1 MALDSKHPLY
11 AQHFVDWLQM
21 RHTYEGERRVKEQG
35 FIYLPPTAGM
45 REDGL
50 QLITGAPVL
59 SSGTVAIPRQGL
71 ESNVMSKGWL
81 AYEAYRLRAR
91 FPDWVREA
99 VRALVGVMHRKPA
112 VVELPPQLEGLIERA
127 TARGES
133 LQTLLRRINEEQLIT
148 GRLGLL
154 GDVIDSGER
163 AGQPYL
169 SLYTAETITNWD
181 DGGATDALDVQTL
194 NLVVLDE
201 SENERTDTFEWQW
214 VKKHR
219 VLVLGPVSTNE
230 DAASPGVVYRLGL
243 FRDMDQFTEEA
254 LIEPAVTG
262 RKATEIPF
270 VFINAVDV
278 VPAPDVPPLLG
289 LSNLA
294 LTFYRGQA
302 DYRQSLFM
310 QGQDTLVV
318 IGGTTQP
325 DEALRIGAGARID
338 LPLNGDAKYIGVEAA
353 GLEEQRLALENDS
366 REAQQMSGQLLET
379 ASRERESGEALKTR
393 MAART
398 ATLVQVAHAGAFGLQ
413 EALRKLARWFGVD
426 PEAVKVTPNLDF
438 ADQSMT
444 GKELGELMA
453 AKVQG
458 APLSLQ
464 TVHDLMAN
472 RGLTEKTFDEEIEQI
487 EAERELELAPV
498 GNEDP
503 DGPEADPEEPED
515 DEPEGNQS

>member
-1 MALDSKHPLY
+1 M
-11 AQHFVDWLQM
+11 
-21 RHTYEGERRVKEQG
+21 
-35 FIYLPPTAGM
+35 
-45 REDGL
+45 
-50 QLITGAPVL
+50 
-59 SSGTVAIPRQGL
+59 
-71 ESNVMSKGWL
+71 
-81 AYEAYRLRAR
+81 
-91 FPDWVREA
+91 
-99 VRALVGVMHRKPA
+99 
-112 VVELPPQLEGLIERA
+112 
-127 TARGES
+127 
-133 LQTLLRRINEEQLIT
+133 QTLKH
-148 GRLGLL
+148 
-154 GDVIDSGER
+154 
-163 AGQPYL
+163 
-169 SLYTAETITNWD
+169 
-181 DGGATDALDVQTL
+181 
-194 NLVVLDE
+194 VVLPE

-243 FRDMDQFTEEA
+243 FRDSDQFTEEA
-254 LIEPAVTG
+254 LIEPAATG

-353 GLEEQRLALENDS
+353 GLEEQRLALENDN
-366 REAQQMSGQLLET
+366 REAQQMSGQLLEA
-379 ASRERESGEALKTR
+379 ASREKESGEALKTR

-413 EALRKLARWFGVD
+413 EALRKLARWFGAD

-453 AKVQG
+453 AKAQG

-515 DEPEGNQS
+515 DEPEGNES